1 MLNAVSYAHVH
12 VQSRILDYYLIKMS
26 RLFVEMLTRWVI
38 SKTKQKMLNFIEYT
52 PAMGQVRQ
60 IVEHFEKKM
69 FAFLFYFWFGGVHE
83 YVSATEHNMISCPN
97 CPTICKI
104 FFST

>member
-60 IVEHFEKKM
+60 IVEHFEKKNVRILIL
-69 FAFLFYFWFGGVHE
+69 FLVWGG
-83 YVSATEHNMISCPN
+83 A
-97 CPTICKI
+97 
-104 FFST
+104 

>member
-60 IVEHFEKKM
+60 IVEHFEKKNVR
-69 FAFLFYFWFGGVHE
+69 FLILFLVWGG
-83 YVSATEHNMISCPN
+83 A
-97 CPTICKI
+97 
-104 FFST
+104 